1 MNREADNYSGMN
13 MHAGA
18 HTAPQRDPKI
28 RERFLISISRYFSPM
43 LVAQTFQIINPPDE
57 AFKPHSVPD
66 ALKPD

>member
-13 MHAGA
+13 TRAGA

-43 LVAQTFQIINPPDE
+43 LVSQTFEIINLPDE
-57 AFKPHSVPD
+57 AFKPTQCQM
-66 ALKPD
+66 L